1 MSQSQDAGRSALVH
15 RVNAGDADALQALLM
30 EYHAPLHRL
39 VEVALDDDVR
49 RRVDV
54 EDVLQEAYV
63 AAFRALQPSAAGPQ
77 SSARGDQP
85 SPRGDSSPET
95 EAGEA
100 EPRVGA
106 WGSDSGSAPRFD
118 GPAQF
123 YGWLEQV
130 VRNELRQAARH
141 ARQRKRDVGR
151 EAGCGAA
158 AGPAGRGF
166 ADTCTDLLNRLSA
179 SGTSP
184 SSAFSRQ
191 EAVGAVLAGLARL
204 SDDQRAVVRLRFL
217 EDVPAAE
224 IARQL
229 GKSEPAI
236 HMLCHRGLKALREKM
251 GGR

>member
-1 MSQSQDAGRSALVH
+1 MSRSEDVQRAALVG
-15 RVNAGDADALQALLM
+15 RVNAGDADALQALLRQ
-30 EYHAPLHRL
+30 YHGPLHRL
-39 VEVALDDDVR
+39 VEKALDDGLR

-63 AAFRALQPSAAGPQ
+63 AAFRSLEHA
-77 SSARGDQP
+77 
-85 SPRGDSSPET
+85 
-95 EAGEA
+95 
-100 EPRVGA
+100 
-106 WGSDSGSAPRFD
+106 RFD

-141 ARQRKRDVGR
+141 ARQRKRDVAR
-151 EAGCGAA
+151 EAGSGAA
-158 AGPAGRGF
+158 RGSPGRGF

-204 SDDQRAVVRLRFL
+204 SDDQRSVVRLRFL
-217 EDVPAAE
+217 EDVPVAE
-224 IARQL
+224 IGRRL

-251 GGR
+251 SE